1 MTSRV
6 VSGPFSGPYSSLVL
20 FLGTRDI
27 LQIAHYLPN
36 TEWIQLPSPGLHEQC
51 RHLFHTCVC
60 S

>member
-36 TEWIQLPSPGLHEQC
+36 TEWIQLPSPGLHEA
-51 RHLFHTCVC
+51 RENTEW
-60 S
+60 